1 MFPQF
6 VLKPKKKQGNLWTN
20 LITIFVIGNV
30 LKTKLYWTKPH
41 FPLSIIMNYTLKQL
55 QERVNKLIEVQ
66 GEDAQCAAWIYTR
79 EDVFEF
85 DEKGDEVY
93 FYETDLDLV
102 NDVLADT
109 GGSDYTYQII
119 QETIDDAI
127 NLRKNLKKQ
136 QELTEV

>member
-1 MFPQF
+1 
-6 VLKPKKKQGNLWTN
+6 
-20 LITIFVIGNV
+20 
-30 LKTKLYWTKPH
+30 
-41 FPLSIIMNYTLKQL
+41 MNYTLKQL
-55 QERVNKLIEVQ
+55 QQRVNQLIENQ

-136 QELTEV
+136 QELSAS

>member
-1 MFPQF
+1 
-6 VLKPKKKQGNLWTN
+6 
-20 LITIFVIGNV
+20 
-30 LKTKLYWTKPH
+30 
-41 FPLSIIMNYTLKQL
+41 MNYTLKEL
-55 QERVNKLIEVQ
+55 QQRVNQLIENQ

-127 NLRKNLKKQ
+127 TLRKNLKKQ
-136 QELTEV
+136 QELAAW

>member
-1 MFPQF
+1 
-6 VLKPKKKQGNLWTN
+6 
-20 LITIFVIGNV
+20 
-30 LKTKLYWTKPH
+30 
-41 FPLSIIMNYTLKQL
+41 MNYSLSELKD
-55 QERVNKLIEVQ
+55 RVNKLIEQQ

-79 EDVFEF
+79 EDVFEI

-93 FYETDLDLV
+93 YYEKDIDLV

-127 NLRKNLKKQ
+127 VLRKNLKR
-136 QELTEV
+136 

>member
-1 MFPQF
+1 
-6 VLKPKKKQGNLWTN
+6 
-20 LITIFVIGNV
+20 
-30 LKTKLYWTKPH
+30 
-41 FPLSIIMNYTLKQL
+41 MNYTLKQL
-55 QERVNKLIEVQ
+55 QERVNKLIEQQ

-85 DEKGDEVY
+85 DEKGNEVY
-93 FYETDLDLV
+93 FYKTDLDLV

>member
-1 MFPQF
+1 MGWYSN
-6 VLKPKKKQGNLWTN
+6 QGER
-20 LITIFVIGNV
+20 
-30 LKTKLYWTKPH
+30 
-41 FPLSIIMNYTLKQL
+41 SMNYTLKEL
-55 QERVNKLIEVQ
+55 QDRVNKLIEQQ

-79 EDVFEF
+79 EDVFEI

-93 FYETDLDLV
+93 YYEKDIDLV

-127 NLRKNLKKQ
+127 VLRKNLKR
-136 QELTEV
+136 

>member
-1 MFPQF
+1 MGWYSN
-6 VLKPKKKQGNLWTN
+6 QGER
-20 LITIFVIGNV
+20 
-30 LKTKLYWTKPH
+30 
-41 FPLSIIMNYTLKQL
+41 SMNYSLSELKD
-55 QERVNKLIEVQ
+55 RVNKLIEQQ

-79 EDVFEF
+79 EDVFEI

-93 FYETDLDLV
+93 YYEKDIDLV

-127 NLRKNLKKQ
+127 VLRKNLKR
-136 QELTEV
+136 

>member
-1 MFPQF
+1 
-6 VLKPKKKQGNLWTN
+6 
-20 LITIFVIGNV
+20 
-30 LKTKLYWTKPH
+30 
-41 FPLSIIMNYTLKQL
+41 MNYSLSELKD
-55 QERVNKLIEVQ
+55 RVNKLIEQQ

-79 EDVFEF
+79 EDVFEI

-93 FYETDLDLV
+93 YYEKDMDLV

-127 NLRKNLKKQ
+127 VLRKNLKSGGF
-136 QELTEV
+136 

>member
-1 MFPQF
+1 
-6 VLKPKKKQGNLWTN
+6 
-20 LITIFVIGNV
+20 
-30 LKTKLYWTKPH
+30 
-41 FPLSIIMNYTLKQL
+41 MNYSLSELKD
-55 QERVNKLIEVQ
+55 RVNKLIEQQ

-79 EDVFEF
+79 EDVFEI

-93 FYETDLDLV
+93 YYEKDMDLV

-127 NLRKNLKKQ
+127 VLRKNLIKRK
-136 QELTEV
+136 E

>member
-1 MFPQF
+1 MGWYSN
-6 VLKPKKKQGNLWTN
+6 QGER
-20 LITIFVIGNV
+20 
-30 LKTKLYWTKPH
+30 
-41 FPLSIIMNYTLKQL
+41 SMNYSLSELKD
-55 QERVNKLIEVQ
+55 RVNKLIEQQ

-79 EDVFEF
+79 EDVFEI

-93 FYETDLDLV
+93 YYEKDMDLV

-127 NLRKNLKKQ
+127 VLRKNLKSGGF
-136 QELTEV
+136 

>member
-1 MFPQF
+1 MGWYSNQEER
-6 VLKPKKKQGNLWTN
+6 
-20 LITIFVIGNV
+20 
-30 LKTKLYWTKPH
+30 
-41 FPLSIIMNYTLKQL
+41 SMNYSLSELKD
-55 QERVNKLIEVQ
+55 RVNKLIEQQ

-79 EDVFEF
+79 EDVFEI

-93 FYETDLDLV
+93 YYEKDMDLV

-127 NLRKNLKKQ
+127 VLRKNLKR
-136 QELTEV
+136 

>member
-1 MFPQF
+1 
-6 VLKPKKKQGNLWTN
+6 
-20 LITIFVIGNV
+20 
-30 LKTKLYWTKPH
+30 
-41 FPLSIIMNYTLKQL
+41 MNYSLSELKD
-55 QERVNKLIEVQ
+55 RVNKLIEQQ

-79 EDVFEF
+79 EDVFEI

-93 FYETDLDLV
+93 YHEKDIDLV

-127 NLRKNLKKQ
+127 VLRKNLKNMCQ
-136 QELTEV
+136 

>member
-1 MFPQF
+1 MGWYSN
-6 VLKPKKKQGNLWTN
+6 QGER
-20 LITIFVIGNV
+20 
-30 LKTKLYWTKPH
+30 
-41 FPLSIIMNYTLKQL
+41 SMNYSLSELKD
-55 QERVNKLIEVQ
+55 RVNKLIEQQ

-79 EDVFEF
+79 EDVFEI

-93 FYETDLDLV
+93 YYEKDMDLV

-127 NLRKNLKKQ
+127 VLRKNLIKRK
-136 QELTEV
+136 E

>member
-1 MFPQF
+1 
-6 VLKPKKKQGNLWTN
+6 
-20 LITIFVIGNV
+20 
-30 LKTKLYWTKPH
+30 
-41 FPLSIIMNYTLKQL
+41 MNYTLKEL
-55 QERVNKLIEVQ
+55 QQRVNQLIEQQ
-66 GEDAQCAAWIYTR
+66 GENAHCAAWIYTR

>member
-1 MFPQF
+1 
-6 VLKPKKKQGNLWTN
+6 
-20 LITIFVIGNV
+20 
-30 LKTKLYWTKPH
+30 
-41 FPLSIIMNYTLKQL
+41 MNYSLSELKD
-55 QERVNKLIEVQ
+55 RVNKLIEQQ

-79 EDVFEF
+79 EDVFEI

-93 FYETDLDLV
+93 YYEKDIDLV

-127 NLRKNLKKQ
+127 VLRKNLKNMCQ
-136 QELTEV
+136 

>member
-1 MFPQF
+1 
-6 VLKPKKKQGNLWTN
+6 
-20 LITIFVIGNV
+20 
-30 LKTKLYWTKPH
+30 
-41 FPLSIIMNYTLKQL
+41 MNYSLSELKD
-55 QERVNKLIEVQ
+55 RVNKLIEQQ

-79 EDVFEF
+79 EDVFEI

-93 FYETDLDLV
+93 YYEKDMDLV

-127 NLRKNLKKQ
+127 VLRKNLKR
-136 QELTEV
+136 

>member
-1 MFPQF
+1 MGWYSN
-6 VLKPKKKQGNLWTN
+6 QGER
-20 LITIFVIGNV
+20 
-30 LKTKLYWTKPH
+30 
-41 FPLSIIMNYTLKQL
+41 SMNYSLSELKD
-55 QERVNKLIEVQ
+55 RVNKLIEQQ

-79 EDVFEF
+79 EDVFEI

-93 FYETDLDLV
+93 YYEKDMDLV

-127 NLRKNLKKQ
+127 VLRKNLKRGGF
-136 QELTEV
+136 

>member
-1 MFPQF
+1 MGWYSN
-6 VLKPKKKQGNLWTN
+6 QGER
-20 LITIFVIGNV
+20 
-30 LKTKLYWTKPH
+30 
-41 FPLSIIMNYTLKQL
+41 SMNYSLSELKD
-55 QERVNKLIEVQ
+55 RVNKLIEQQ

-79 EDVFEF
+79 EDVFEI

-93 FYETDLDLV
+93 YHETDIDLV

-127 NLRKNLKKQ
+127 VLRKNLKG
-136 QELTEV
+136 

>member
-1 MFPQF
+1 MGWYSN
-6 VLKPKKKQGNLWTN
+6 QGER
-20 LITIFVIGNV
+20 
-30 LKTKLYWTKPH
+30 
-41 FPLSIIMNYTLKQL
+41 SMNYSLSELKD
-55 QERVNKLIEVQ
+55 RVNKLIEQQ

-79 EDVFEF
+79 EDVFEI

-93 FYETDLDLV
+93 YYEKDMDLV

-127 NLRKNLKKQ
+127 VLRKNLKR
-136 QELTEV
+136 